1 MASLPQYQGQK
12 DMYSLHL
19 TMAQEC
25 MGIFEKKNLPDVAL
39 LEQALATG
47 FDENGRP
54 TKNPAE
60 SLVRLLDDPALA

>member
-39 LEQALATG
+39 LEQVGNTFRLISYSSCLIKTG
-47 FDENGRP
+47 STVASNWD
-54 TKNPAE
+54 
-60 SLVRLLDDPALA
+60 

>member
-1 MASLPQYQGQK
+1 MMASLPQYQGQK

-39 LEQALATG
+39 LEQVRTNLICSLCRFSLIG
-47 FDENGRP
+47 FVVIGNWDG
-54 TKNPAE
+54 
-60 SLVRLLDDPALA
+60 

>member
-39 LEQALATG
+39 LEQ
-47 FDENGRP
+47 
-54 TKNPAE
+54 
-60 SLVRLLDDPALA
+60 VRVYDTTSIS